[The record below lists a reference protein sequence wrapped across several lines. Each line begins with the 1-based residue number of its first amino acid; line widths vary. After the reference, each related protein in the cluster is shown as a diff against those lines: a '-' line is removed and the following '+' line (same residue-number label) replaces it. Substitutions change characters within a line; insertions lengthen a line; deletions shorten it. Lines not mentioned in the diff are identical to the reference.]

1 MQRKSSVS
9 RLTLA
14 ELEAATCTRLTGLLT
29 LNFTSVAGEESGG
42 LQSCTI
48 GLFVNLAKCA
58 GDSKPYG
65 LCLTFGTTSHEG
77 YLDVKLTCCT
87 GYLKCLVGDVLEG
100 SLLEV
105 LFHGAV
111 VDNELAGAGYNINTS
126 DSFFTSSKG
135 VFLFHVLCL
144 DFVKLNGF
152 RVLCLLLVLRAC
164 INVQVIDELVPET
177 GLRKHTAHRHT
188 DEFLGP

>member
-14 ELEAATCTRLTGLLT
+14 ELEATTCTRLTGLLT
-29 LNFTSVAGEESGG
+29 LNFASVAGEESGG
-42 LQSCTI
+42 LQSSAI
-48 GLFVNLAKCA
+48 SLFVYLAKCA
-58 GDSKPYG
+58 GDSETNG
-65 LCLTFGTTSHEG
+65 LCLTFGTTTDEG
-77 YLDVKLTCCT
+77 YLNVKLTCCT
-87 GYLKCLVGDVLEG
+87 GDLKGLVGDVLEG

-105 LFHGAV
+105 LLHGAV
-111 VDNELAGAGYNINTS
+111 VDDELARSGYYINTS

-152 RVLCLLLVLRAC
+152 GVLCLLLVLRTC
-164 INVQVIDELVPET
+164 INEQVVDELVSKTILGE
-177 GLRKHTAHRHT
+177 HAAHRLA
-188 DEFLGP
+188 DEFLRP